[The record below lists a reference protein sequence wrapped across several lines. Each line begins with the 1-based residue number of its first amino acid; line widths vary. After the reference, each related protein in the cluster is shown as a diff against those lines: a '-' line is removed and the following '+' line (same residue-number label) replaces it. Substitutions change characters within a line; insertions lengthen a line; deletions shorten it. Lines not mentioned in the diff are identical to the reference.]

1 MSFSITPVSG
11 SLADY
16 VIENFSSEDEF
27 LTNLREESNN
37 AGIPAI
43 QISPEQGKFLQF
55 FLKSIN
61 AKYILEV
68 GTLAGYSAITM
79 ARALPEDGK
88 LISIE
93 YEFEHAVFA
102 KNKIIQ
108 AGLNNIIEIQN
119 SNARDFLKTYIPE
132 YKFDFIFVDAD
143 KPSYKFYLD
152 ILTPML
158 KIGGVFAADNAFAF
172 GFLSSSKP
180 ERNPDDVKS
189 IQGFNNYFINHTN
202 YFTSIVPVGDGMIMG
217 IKLR

>member
-1 MSFSITPVSG
+1 MSNSITPVIG
-11 SLADY
+11 ELAEY
-16 VIENFSSEDEF
+16 VLQNFSSEDSF
-27 LTNLREESNN
+27 LTNLRNEANQ

-43 QISPEQGKFLQF
+43 NISSEQGKFLQF
-55 FLKSIN
+55 FLKSIQ
-61 AKYILEV
+61 AKYVLEV

-79 ARALPEDGK
+79 ARVLPDDGK

-102 KNKIIQ
+102 KKKTIE
-108 AGLNNIIEIQN
+108 AGLQHIIEIQN
-119 SNARDFLKTYIPE
+119 SNAKEFLKTFKPE
-132 YKFDFIFVDAD
+132 YQFDFIFVDAD

-180 ERNPDDVKS
+180 ERNPEDVKS

>member
-1 MSFSITPVSG
+1 MSFTITPVTG
-11 SLADY
+11 DLADY
-16 VIENFSSEDEF
+16 VIKNFSSEDEF
-27 LTNLREESNN
+27 LTNLREESSL

-55 FLKSIN
+55 FLKSIR
-61 AKYILEV
+61 AKYVLEV

-79 ARALPEDGK
+79 ARALPDDGK

-93 YEFEHAVFA
+93 YEFEHAIFA
-102 KNKIIQ
+102 KKKTVE
-108 AGLNNIIEIQN
+108 AGLDNIIEIQN
-119 SNARDFLKTYIPE
+119 SNAREFLKTFNPE
-132 YKFDFIFVDAD
+132 FQFDFIFVDAD

-158 KIGGVFAADNAFAF
+158 KVGGIFAADNAFAF

-180 ERNPDDVKS
+180 ERNPEDVKS
-189 IQGFNNYFINHTN
+189 IQGFNDYFINHTN